1 MPDSASAENRRTVV
15 NTNPPTRTSR
25 RGTVRAVVV
34 QRFRA
39 LRATRDRGSETTEKV
54 LWISAVLALVAL
66 LYPILSGKL
75 QAWFNGL
82 TFGGM

>member
-1 MPDSASAENRRTVV
+1 M
-15 NTNPPTRTSR
+15 NPTPPIRTSR
-25 RGTVRAVVV
+25 RGTVRAFASK
-34 QRFRA
+34 RLRA
-39 LRATRDRGSETTEKV
+39 LRASRDRGSETTEKV

-75 QAWFNGL
+75 QAWFNAL

>member
-1 MPDSASAENRRTVV
+1 MNAT
-15 NTNPPTRTSR
+15 PPTRTAR
-25 RGTVRAVVV
+25 RGTVRAVAVK
-34 QRFRA
+34 RLLA
-39 LRATRDRGSETTEKV
+39 LRVSRDRGSETTEKV

>member
-1 MPDSASAENRRTVV
+1 MNRTPS
-15 NTNPPTRTSR
+15 TCTAR
-25 RGTVRAVVV
+25 RGTVRAVAVK
-34 QRFRA
+34 RLRA
-39 LRATRDRGSETTEKV
+39 LRASRDRGSETTEKV